1 MSERRRKRWMLYIGL
16 SVLKI
21 ESNTGKDESIKTIL
35 KSCSSCL

>member
-1 MSERRRKRWMLYIGL
+1 MSVRREIRWMLYIGL

-21 ESNTGKDESIKTIL
+21 EPNTDEDESIKAML